1 MTPKEFTSKYTEA
14 DLLAMTPREFRNIVR
29 KGEWIGSTHGLGR
42 GYAVTDIVTIPKE
55 YAYDFLIFCHRNPL
69 TCPVVDITDVGSPHP
84 PLLAPDAD
92 LRTDLPRYIVYKDG
106 QIVDEPTDIR
116 KYWRDDLVTFLLG
129 EAGSFQWSWKMA
141 NIPFHSEGTFSTNI
155 PLIPSGPFKGNVVV
169 LCRLFISAD
178 DLVRA
183 IQIASRHPLFHG
195 PPIHIGDPAAIGI
208 KDLSKPNVMH
218 PGGKVTPRKPRE
230 GEIAAFWPCF
240 GTIRS
245 LAFKAKLPL
254 MIVDYPLH
262 NFISDK
268 LAEELA
274 IL

>member
-1 MTPKEFTSKYTEA
+1 MTKYTEA
-14 DLLAMTPREFRNIVR
+14 ELLAMTPREFRNMVR
-29 KGEWIGSTHGLGR
+29 RGEWTGSTYGMCR
-42 GYAVTDIVTIPKE
+42 GYAVTDIVVIPKE

-92 LRTDLPRYIVYKDG
+92 LRTDLPRYIVYQNG
-106 QIVDEPTDIR
+106 QIVDEPTDIQ
-116 KYWRDDLVTFLLG
+116 KYWRDDLVAFMLGVAGTFNPALKAANLNFRTLG
-129 EAGSFQWSWKMA
+129 AYISSIPCIPVG
-141 NIPFHSEGTFSTNI
+141 PFHGNI
-155 PLIPSGPFKGNVVV
+155 AVG
-169 LCRLFISAD
+169 CRVFETTHDA
-178 DLVRA
+178 VRA
-183 IQIASRHPLFHG
+183 TQVVSRHPLFHG

-208 KDLSKPNVMH
+208 KDMSQPDLLEHRDVAPLQ
-218 PGGKVTPRKPRE
+218 P
-230 GEIAAFWPCF
+230 GEIALFWP
-240 GTIRS
+240 
-245 LAFKAKLPL
+245 AFSTVRNIVAVKAKLPL